1 MEMLETLRRGYEA
14 FSRGDM
20 SAVAGL
26 ATRDVEWGTTGAFA
40 GIDGLYRG
48 PEVIQQWADA
58 IHSDWGDVEVSL
70 DEVLHDGG
78 DVVVV
83 AERLRG
89 RDRARGE
96 MTLRSAS
103 TPRTGSRMGRSEGAR
118 RAPRARSPSK
128 PPGCRSSADGA
139 GFFLTGLRLALTF
152 SRLAPSP
159 VRIARSSRSTFMAL
173 ASAKGAMSG
182 FSSRAARYWAGD
194 VAGERGSGSVLV
206 RALEP
211 RRPGLFDG

>member
-1 MEMLETLRRGYEA
+1 MGNHRCLRRHRRPVPGK
-14 FSRGDM
+14 
-20 SAVAGL
+20 
-26 ATRDVEWGTTGAFA
+26 
-40 GIDGLYRG
+40 
-48 PEVIQQWADA
+48 EVIQQWADA

-89 RDRARGE
+89 RDRARG

-103 TPRTGSRMGRSEGAR
+103 TPRTGSRTGRSEGAR

-159 VRIARSSRSTFMAL
+159 VLIARSSRSTPYGAGFGKGSHERAVSGREIL
-173 ASAKGAMSG
+173 GGRCRRRTWSWFSPGSSAGTE
-182 FSSRAARYWAGD
+182 AAGT
-194 VAGERGSGSVLV
+194 
-206 RALEP
+206 
-211 RRPGLFDG
+211 FDG